1 MQTILNFLIKHNH
14 WFLFILLE
22 GISFVLIVSFNNYQS
37 AVMFTSANN
46 IAGNLYETVNGI
58 DRYFGLKSENDQLIE
73 HNVRLM
79 NELQA
84 CKEKLEEYNDS
95 VQLAEYIEQK
105 RKEEGFTYMSARVVN
120 SSYNK
125 VDNYITLDKGSK
137 DGFETEMGVFNNDGV
152 VGIIYQTSDNYSLV
166 IPLLNNRSNI
176 NCRVKGTNSYSAL
189 QWEGDDARYSYMV
202 DLPRYAVFEQGDTVV
217 TSGFSS
223 IFPADIPVGIIESL
237 EDSEDGLFYRAKV
250 KLFVNFTNIDNV
262 FVIGNKGKDEQ
273 VALEQKVT
281 EK

>member
-1 MQTILNFLIKHNH
+1 M
-14 WFLFILLE
+14 
-22 GISFVLIVSFNNYQS
+22 LIVSFNNYQS

>member
-1 MQTILNFLIKHNH
+1 MNFLIKHNH